1 MNHFSRTGTINHL
14 VKRTKQA
21 YHPTCYPTQART
33 GGRLIDHHRPFHSI
47 LASGSSTPSGEVV
60 PIRIRAGIITLSSS
74 ITKRK
79 MTSGADEKKQLSFP
93 VTPYPKANPQ
103 EKIVRTAACVIIG
116 DEILSGK
123 TLDTNSNQ
131 FASLAFRLGINL
143 KRIEVVPD
151 EEDVII
157 STIRRLCEPENQVD
171 MIITSGGIGPTHD
184 DITYQSLAKVFD
196 PQGELEYDQETI
208 RRMDEYNA
216 RRSDTKTKNE
226 EQRKARHRMAL
237 FPKKHAKV
245 LFVEAHLWVP
255 VVCLRDKIFILPG
268 IPSLFQQ
275 LLQALMCN
283 YISLP
288 PETDKPHRVI
298 IQTKLPESIIAPTLT
313 RLSKQ
318 LKDEKQDIKLGSY
331 PNLITGIVSI
341 SLIGIDLEKL
351 NSFAQL
357 IQLEFDTLSS
367 SSDSSKS
374 NLSNNSE
381 NKL

>member
-1 MNHFSRTGTINHL
+1 MNHFPRTGTINHL

-21 YHPTCYPTQART
+21 YRT

-47 LASGSSTPSGEVV
+47 LASGSSTPSREVV
-60 PIRIRAGIITLSSS
+60 PIRIRAGIINLASSV
-74 ITKRK
+74 TKRK
-79 MTSGADEKKQLSFP
+79 MTGGADEKEQLSFP
-93 VTPYPKANPQ
+93 VTPYPKSNP

-151 EEDVII
+151 EEEVII
-157 STIRRLCEPENQVD
+157 STIRRLCEPENEVD

-184 DITYQSLAKVFD
+184 DITYQSLAKVYD

-216 RRSDTKTKNE
+216 RRPDTKTKNE
-226 EQRKARHRMAL
+226 EQRMARHRMAL